1 MEENLN
7 IIFIDQDQASIQP
20 VVTLLKKAGL
30 LKTHQL
36 IRDAQSLETAIAQK
50 PDLLISRAGFAP
62 LPPTDVLDIIKKQN
76 VQVALIVIAEN
87 GDDQQAVSCLQAGAH
102 DYLSAAA
109 LNRLDTAVKDALRKV
124 REKHKQKQM
133 ERALFL
139 TKYTVDHASISIYW
153 VGLNGRFMYVNE
165 AGLRLTGYT
174 LSELTSMTIFDID
187 PSTSVESWP
196 QKIQDMQQ
204 QTSVF
209 EETIFKH
216 KDGHLITVELTCNY
230 FKHTGRDYI
239 LIFSRDISGRK
250 RAEAE
255 YSRLAT
261 AIEQAGESIMITDC
275 GGTILYVNPAFER
288 ISGYNKESVI
298 GKRPSI
304 LKSDKQ
310 DKAFYDRLWGTIM
323 NGKSWRGHFINRRK
337 NGGLYKEEATIS
349 PIKDKNGKINSFVA
363 VKRDVTDDIH
373 REKQLYQA
381 QKMEAIGRLAGGV
394 AHDFNNLLTIIAGYT
409 ELAIKQIDKNDPI
422 RTNLE
427 QIHKAIE
434 RGSNLTRQLLAFG
447 RRQPL
452 EAKVIDLNA
461 VLGDMIKML
470 TRLLGDDIQLE
481 TRLDKNSGHIKA
493 DPGQIE
499 QIIINLAVNARDAMP
514 GGGKLFIATEKRNL
528 DGKFCQ
534 THPDIKPGTYVRI
547 SVRDN
552 GIGMS
557 EEIKSKIFEPFF
569 TTKESGMGMGLS
581 SVFGIVRQSSGY
593 ITCKSDIEK
602 GTEFQ
607 IFFPAVDQ
615 PVEDE
620 SVEKEAETL
629 PRGDETILL
638 VEDEAQVRELAA
650 RMLRLQGYTVLDAA
664 QGGEALLLCEQHDG
678 PIHLLITDVIMPK
691 MGGSDLAKR
700 LKAIKPEMRILY
712 ISGFTSNII
721 NRESGDEE
729 KAFLPKPFTYEEIT
743 RKVRQVLDN

>member
-1 MEENLN
+1 
-7 IIFIDQDQASIQP
+7 
-20 VVTLLKKAGL
+20 
-30 LKTHQL
+30 
-36 IRDAQSLETAIAQK
+36 
-50 PDLLISRAGFAP
+50 
-62 LPPTDVLDIIKKQN
+62 
-76 VQVALIVIAEN
+76 
-87 GDDQQAVSCLQAGAH
+87 
-102 DYLSAAA
+102 
-109 LNRLDTAVKDALRKV
+109 
-124 REKHKQKQM
+124 
-133 ERALFL
+133 
-139 TKYTVDHASISIYW
+139 
-153 VGLNGRFMYVNE
+153 
-165 AGLRLTGYT
+165 
-174 LSELTSMTIFDID
+174 
-187 PSTSVESWP
+187 
-196 QKIQDMQQ
+196 
-204 QTSVF
+204 
-209 EETIFKH
+209 
-216 KDGHLITVELTCNY
+216 
-230 FKHTGRDYI
+230 
-239 LIFSRDISGRK
+239 
-250 RAEAE
+250 
-255 YSRLAT
+255 
-261 AIEQAGESIMITDC
+261 
-275 GGTILYVNPAFER
+275 
-288 ISGYNKESVI
+288 
-298 GKRPSI
+298 
-304 LKSDKQ
+304 
-310 DKAFYDRLWGTIM
+310 M

-481 TRLDKNSGHIKA
+481 TSLDKNSGHIKA

-514 GGGKLFIATEKRNL
+514 GGGKLFIATETHNL

-569 TTKESGMGMGLS
+569 TTKNSGMGMGLS
-581 SVFGIVRQSSGY
+581 SVFGIVRQSGGY
-593 ITCKSDIEK
+593 ITCMSDIEE

-607 IFFPAVDQ
+607 IFFPVVDQ
-615 PVEDE
+615 PVEEE
-620 SVEKEAETL
+620 SGKKEAATL
-629 PRGDETILL
+629 PRGDETVLL
-638 VEDEAQVRELAA
+638 VEDETEVRELAA

-691 MGGSDLAKR
+691 MGGTDLAKR
-700 LKAIKPEMRILY
+700 LQAIKPEMRILY
-712 ISGFTSNII
+712 ISGFASNII

-729 KAFLPKPFTYEEIT
+729 KAFLAKPFTYEEIT
-743 RKVRQVLDN
+743 RKVRQVLDG

>member
-7 IIFIDQDQASIQP
+7 IVFIDQDQASIQP
-20 VVTLLKKAGL
+20 MVTILKKSGL
-30 LKTHQL
+30 LKAHQL

-50 PDLLISRAGFAP
+50 PDLLVSRAGFAP
-62 LPPTDVLDIIKKQN
+62 LPPLDVLDILKKQN
-76 VQVALIVIAEN
+76 VQVALIVVAEN

-102 DYLSAAA
+102 DYLSDAA
-109 LNRLDTAVKDALRKV
+109 LNRLDTAVQDALHRV

-133 ERALFL
+133 ERALIL

-187 PSTSVESWP
+187 PSTSAQSWP
-196 QKIQDMQQ
+196 QKVQDMQQ

-216 KDGHLITVELTCNY
+216 KDGRLITVELTCNY

-275 GGTILYVNPAFER
+275 GGNILYVNPAFER

-310 DKAFYDRLWGTIM
+310 DKPFYDRLWGTIM

-394 AHDFNNLLTIIAGYT
+394 AHDFNNLLTIITGYT
-409 ELAIKQIDKNDPI
+409 ELAIKQIDKNDPL

-470 TRLLGDDIQLE
+470 KRLLGDDIQLE
-481 TRLDKNSGHIKA
+481 TSLDKTSGHIKA

-528 DGKFCQ
+528 DEKFCQ
-534 THPDIKPGTYVRI
+534 THPDLKPGTYVRI

-552 GIGMS
+552 GVGMS

-569 TTKESGMGMGLS
+569 TTKSSGMGMGLS
-581 SVFGIVRQSSGY
+581 SVFGIVRQSGGY
-593 ITCKSDIEK
+593 ITCMSDIEK

-620 SVEKEAETL
+620 SGEKEVETL
-629 PRGDETILL
+629 PRGNETILL
-638 VEDEAQVRELAA
+638 VEDETEVRELAA

-664 QGGEALLLCEQHDG
+664 QGGEALLLCEQHEG
-678 PIHLLITDVIMPK
+678 PIHLLIADVIMPK
-691 MGGSDLAKR
+691 MGGTDLAKR
-700 LKAIKPEMRILY
+700 LKAIKPEMHVLY
-712 ISGFTSNII
+712 ISGFASNII